1 MTQVIKKLVMKVMI
15 INRKD
20 IAGKIIEYL
29 QHKISLPELVNWA
42 ESMMIEADFDSH
54 DFDTIRDIIS
64 RLGVADVKAFGLTW
78 EDCEQF
84 LFRLGYEAHVTVE
97 ENTHMATA

>member
-1 MTQVIKKLVMKVMI
+1 MTQVIKKLEMKVMI
-15 INRKD
+15 ITRKD

-42 ESMMIEADFDSH
+42 ESMMMEADFEPH
-54 DFDTIRDIIS
+54 DFETLRDIIS
-64 RLGVADVKAFGLTW
+64 RLGIADVKAFGMTW

-84 LFRLGYEAHVTVE
+84 LFRLGYEAHVIVKE
-97 ENTHMATA
+97 SSPMAAA